1 MSVLT
6 DIATRMVD
14 DGFGTLNTNL
24 FRGRLPD
31 EPDELTVLQTY
42 LSQTPRIRNN
52 DYLAADE
59 RFNLQVLTRSASQA
73 AAETRALNAYNAIQ
87 FRNETL
93 DSGRFYAYCRAIQ
106 MPAYLDVD
114 DRGRH
119 LVVFN
124 VEVRRLRSS
133 GL

>member
-6 DIATRMVD
+6 DIATHMVD
-14 DGFGTLNTNL
+14 NGFGTLNTNMS
-24 FRGRLPD
+24 RGRLHD
-31 EPDELTVLQTY
+31 EADELTVIQTY
-42 LSQTPRIRNN
+42 LSQMPRIRNN
-52 DYLAADE
+52 EYLAADE
-59 RFNLQVLTRSASQA
+59 RFNIQVLTRANYQA

-93 DSGRFYAYCRAIQ
+93 DSGRYYPYCRAIQ

-124 VEVRRLRSS
+124 VEVRRLRST

>member
-6 DIATRMVD
+6 DIATHMVD
-14 DGFGTLNTNL
+14 NGFGTLDTNL

-31 EPDELTVLQTY
+31 EPDELTVIQTY
-42 LSQTPRIRNN
+42 SSQTPRIRNN
-52 DYLAADE
+52 EYLAADE
-59 RFNLQVLTRSASQA
+59 RFNIQVLTRANYQA

-93 DSGRFYAYCRAIQ
+93 DSGRYYPYCRAIQ
-106 MPAYLDVD
+106 MPSYLDVD

-119 LVVFN
+119 LVAFN
-124 VEVRRLRSS
+124 CEVRRLRSI

>member
-6 DIATRMVD
+6 DIATHMVD
-14 DGFGTLNTNL
+14 NGFGTLNTNL

-31 EPDELTVLQTY
+31 EPDELTVIQTY
-42 LSQTPRIRNN
+42 SSQMPRIRNN
-52 DYLAADE
+52 EYLAADE
-59 RFNLQVLTRSASQA
+59 RFNIQVLTRANFQA

-93 DSGRFYAYCRAIQ
+93 DSGRYYPYCRAIQ

-124 VEVRRLRSS
+124 VEVRRLRST